1 MRYLKLYDNYDF
13 KIDKAQGVY
22 IYDQQ
27 GNKYFDT
34 FAGIGAL
41 ALGHSHSDI
50 VKAISDKLNRYAHT
64 SNFFLDEDTEK
75 VAELI
80 TDPGDKAF
88 FVNSGTEATDLALKI
103 IKKKIGQA
111 KILFFSNSFHGRTLG
126 ALSVNGFPKLKDQFK
141 PLLPNIVE
149 AEFNNLQSLKKVI
162 SNNPDLKAVF
172 FEPIQG
178 SGGVQP
184 ASPEFAAELKKQ
196 IEANELILAADEI
209 QAGLYRTG
217 NRYSYQHYNLQPDLI
232 TVAKALGGG
241 LPLGGVVMKGEMTEV
256 LKPGDHG
263 STFAPNPL
271 ALRASRIVLEKLEKM
286 QPTISDKG
294 KYFAKKLEELDSAKI
309 KEIRGLGLMRGIE
322 LKEEI
327 PNLRDKA
334 QAAGLLLNIVQAK
347 VIRLL
352 PALNITKAE
361 IDELIAKLDKVL
373 SSC

>member
-27 GNKYFDT
+27 GNRYFDT

-41 ALGHSHSDI
+41 ALGHSNLDVI
-50 VKAISDKLNRYAHT
+50 NAITNKLNRYAHT

-111 KILFFSNSFHGRTLG
+111 KILFFNNSFHGRTLG

-196 IEANELILAADEI
+196 IQANNLILVADEI
-209 QAGLYRTG
+209 QAGLYRTAKK
-217 NRYSYQHYNLQPDLI
+217 YAYEHYNLKPDLI

-241 LPLGGVVMKGEMTEV
+241 LPLGGVIMKGEMTEV

-271 ALRASRIVLEKLEKM
+271 ALSGSRVVLEKLKKM
-286 QPTISDKG
+286 QPAILEKG
-294 KYFAKKLEELDSAKI
+294 KYFAQKLEELDSTQI
-309 KEIRGLGLMRGIE
+309 KEIRGLGLMKGIE
-322 LKEEI
+322 LKKEI

-334 QAAGLLLNIVQAK
+334 QAEGLLLNIVQTK

-352 PALNITKAE
+352 PALTITKNE
-361 IDELIAKLDKVL
+361 IDELVEKLAKII
-373 SSC
+373 